1 MNLPKRFH
9 GDIIMLNIMSDTM
22 YILQR
27 PARYLIGAKP
37 IRSPI
42 KNKDPSVK

>member
-1 MNLPKRFH
+1 MNLPKIFH
-9 GDIIMLNIMSDTM
+9 GDIIMFNVMSDTM

-37 IRSPI
+37 IQ
-42 KNKDPSVK
+42 NKDPSVK